1 MTQVYI
7 YSPFQLILS
16 DNLLVTIPYQQM
28 APLKALRILDLSHN
42 EISEILHELTV
53 EGPNMEVQLNLDT
66 LYLDFNKIQEL
77 PTGSFK
83 MFQTINRTFLDGN
96 AIHTI
101 EVRMIDTRGD
111 FFCRLEN
118 VIL

>member
-42 EISEILHELTV
+42 EISDILHESSV

-66 LYLDFNKIQEL
+66 LHLDFNKIQEL

-111 FFCRLEN
+111 KFL
-118 VIL
+118 